1 MLPQDARGLGAGG
14 RKITQPIACS
24 FPCIYYSCSRSRN
37 HPSNSSTGFFAMFH
51 AAQYCGKAGQYLQ
64 FPSRIVST
72 TVYQH
77 SCAVPTVATETGKKD
92 TRSGICRDGGVG
104 ARQLAAQGGG
114 SRLLP
119 HTPLTAQGPSKRHSP
134 VGRVLRLDGSVLAEK
149 YPQKMSQLMRYQIT
163 IVRAHKSFGGSGWL
177 IYDTSR
183 KAASIK
189 SLNWGEVDFTLYN
202 ETVVSSRPQAPMQ
215 EYSHELALYRRD
227 STGYRER
234 GGHQTK
240 QICQPYNSKF
250 GNKCRFTPCKFSHI
264 CLECKGL
271 HPLMSCRHTRPPP
284 PKIPRTDSFRDY
296 RDKKN

>member
-1 MLPQDARGLGAGG
+1 MAELVPDNW
-14 RKITQPIACS
+14 QPKEEDHGC
-24 FPCIYYSCSRSRN
+24 CHTRRSQHKGPVN
-37 HPSNSSTGFFAMFH
+37 DILLWVECYASM
-51 AAQYCGKAGQYLQ
+51 AA
-64 FPSRIVST
+64 
-72 TVYQH
+72 
-77 SCAVPTVATETGKKD
+77 
-92 TRSGICRDGGVG
+92 
-104 ARQLAAQGGG
+104 
-114 SRLLP
+114 
-119 HTPLTAQGPSKRHSP
+119 
-134 VGRVLRLDGSVLAEK
+134 VLAEK
-149 YPQKMSQLMRYQIT
+149 YPQKMSQLMKYQIT

-177 IYDTSR
+177 IYDTSFRR

-189 SLNWGEVDFTLYN
+189 SFNWGEVDFTLYN

-215 EYSHELALYRRD
+215 GYSHELALYRRD

-240 QICQPYNSKF
+240 QICQLYNSKF